1 MAKPHSWAGPWPHH
15 CVSQHWNPPPSFR
28 RPGKIGLGDVL
39 IITRGRAA
47 DRWALRHL
55 FARAGRRR
63 FAPGRGSLRRSKF
76 VIGEMLTEGAIAA
89 DERERMCIAAYIR
102 TPAETLAA
110 FAEGGSRV
118 GLRLLNSRFSQ
129 LEDSGW
135 TTYQKDG
142 NAEALAARRAGFFR
156 ATFGP
161 SLAGVLNLRNA
172 GAARKAFA
180 DQLESGM
187 RRHFA
192 GNLAPIKS
200 IVAILS
206 LAKI

>member
-1 MAKPHSWAGPWPHH
+1 
-15 CVSQHWNPPPSFR
+15 
-28 RPGKIGLGDVL
+28 
-39 IITRGRAA
+39 
-47 DRWALRHL
+47 
-55 FARAGRRR
+55 
-63 FAPGRGSLRRSKF
+63 
-76 VIGEMLTEGAIAA
+76 
-89 DERERMCIAAYIR
+89 MCIAAYIR

-135 TTYQKDG
+135 TTYRKDG

-161 SLAGVLNLRNA
+161 SLAGALNLRDA

-180 DQLESGM
+180 DRLESGM
-187 RRHFA
+187 RRHLA